1 MQKESDETGKYKKLL
16 KDRTSWGKLA
26 TFVPNK
32 DTPVYNWFYYKEG
45 FAREFV
51 LKCLDMFGIKKGR
64 VLDPFCGSG
73 TTLLACREAGIDSV
87 GVDVLPM
94 SVLASRV
101 KSTEYDWEKLRE
113 SAKRLLKR
121 KFQFVDFGFPEN
133 LKRYFN
139 RHTLDDVMF
148 FKSEVNAL
156 NDDERDFFTLALVNA
171 AMKASWAYKDGS
183 VLKVRKH
190 HVPPFR
196 DLFRRISFRMIRE
209 GREFNGEGKARA
221 YSGDARKLD
230 EKGEAF
236 DAVITSPPY
245 LNIIDYTKVYAIE
258 NWFAGRG
265 RVTPLRSYFGFS
277 EGKEGEDKY
286 FDDMG
291 FVLREMHRVMKPGA
305 TAGIV
310 VGNAYF
316 PDRVVDVDLI
326 LARMGERAG
335 FKARQ
340 IVVLN
345 KRPALEGRTKKV
357 GTLRESMVVLE
368 K

>member
-1 MQKESDETGKYKKLL
+1 MDHGSAGKHERLL
-16 KDRTSWGKLA
+16 KERLKWGKLA

-32 DTPVYNWFYYKEG
+32 RAPVYNWFYYKEG
-45 FAREFV
+45 FARELVF
-51 LKCLDMFGIKKGR
+51 KALDMFRVRKGL

-73 TTLLACREAGIDSV
+73 TALLACRERGLDSV
-87 GVDVLPM
+87 GLDVLPM

-101 KSTEYDWEKLRE
+101 KTTEYDWERLRE
-113 SAKRLLKR
+113 TAKKLLKT
-121 KFQFVDFGFPEN
+121 KFRFVQPDFPGH
-133 LKRYFN
+133 LKRFFQK
-139 RHTLDDVMF
+139 HTLDDVLF
-148 FKSEVNAL
+148 FREEVEAL
-156 NDDERDFFTLALVNA
+156 PEDIRDFFTLALVNTS
-171 AMKASWAYKDGS
+171 MKASWAYKDGS

-190 HVPPFR
+190 PVPPFR
-196 DLFRRISFRMIRE
+196 HLFRRIIYRMIRE
-209 GREFNGEGKARA
+209 GESFQGTGKA
-221 YSGDARKLD
+221 SVFVGDARNIWMEGSK
-230 EKGEAF
+230 A

-258 NWFAGRG
+258 NWFAGKG
-265 RVTPLRSYFGFS
+265 KPAPLRSCFGFS

-286 FDDMG
+286 FGDMG
-291 FVLREMHRVMKPGA
+291 LVLKEMHRVMKPGA
-305 TAGIV
+305 MAGIV

-326 LARMGERAG
+326 LAEMGEEMG
-335 FKARQ
+335 FKPGQ
-340 IVVLN
+340 IIVLN